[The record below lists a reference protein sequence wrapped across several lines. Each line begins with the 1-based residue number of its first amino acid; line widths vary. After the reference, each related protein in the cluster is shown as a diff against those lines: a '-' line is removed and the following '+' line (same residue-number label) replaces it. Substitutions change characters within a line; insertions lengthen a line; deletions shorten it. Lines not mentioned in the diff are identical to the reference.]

1 MSQFHFSTELPGGDD
16 ETPEERVKAMADAY
30 RRALNHVAVDPET
43 RLRMLMGEAYAK
55 WRSLMEWFKRELDR
69 EPPEVREMA
78 ARFVGNADLLL
89 HERDD
94 KVLAKQLELLSRVT
108 QEPDADAGS

>member
-1 MSQFHFSTELPGGDD
+1 MSQFHLSAELPGGDENRD
-16 ETPEERVKAMADAY
+16 ERVKVMAEGFKT
-30 RRALNHVAVDPET
+30 ALHHGATDPEI

-55 WRSLMEWFKRELDR
+55 WHDFMTWFKGELDR

-78 ARFVGNADLLL
+78 ARFVENADLLL
-89 HERDD
+89 RERDN

-108 QEPDADAGS
+108 QELVSDAVE